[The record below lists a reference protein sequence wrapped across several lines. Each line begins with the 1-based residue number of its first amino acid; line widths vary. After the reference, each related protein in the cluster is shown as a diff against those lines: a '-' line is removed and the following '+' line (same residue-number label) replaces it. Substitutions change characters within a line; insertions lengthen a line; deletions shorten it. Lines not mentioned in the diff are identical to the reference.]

1 MKKRLIAFLLVILL
15 SPAAFS
21 QQNPQRLR
29 GQNAVP
35 RPAIEDVVLGFYI
48 SQFQQVADVSDEVF
62 AKVLPF
68 LRQFIQDRFEITNR
82 RRRALNQLQT
92 LVQRNDSDEEIKRAI
107 REIDKADADMQA
119 NQGKFLSNVDPF
131 LSPRQ
136 QAKVRM
142 FQVMSDQRIRQMLDR
157 IQNLGNR
164 PAVRPER

>member
-82 RRRALNQLQT
+82 RRRALNQLQS

-119 NQGKFLSNVDPF
+119 NQGKFLSNVDP
-131 LSPRQ
+131 S
-136 QAKVRM
+136 
-142 FQVMSDQRIRQMLDR
+142 
-157 IQNLGNR
+157 
-164 PAVRPER
+164 

>member
-1 MKKRLIAFLLVILL
+1 MKKLLMAFLLVILL
-15 SPAAFS
+15 SPPAFS
-21 QQNPQRLR
+21 QRNPQRLR
-29 GQNAVP
+29 GQNAAP
-35 RPAIEDVVLGFYI
+35 RPAIEDVVLGYYV
-48 SQFQQVADVSDEVF
+48 SQFQQVADVSDELF

-92 LVQRNDSDEEIKRAI
+92 FVQQNDADEEIKRAI
-107 REIDKADADMQA
+107 REIDKTDADLQS
-119 NQGKFLSNVDPF
+119 NQEKFLSNVDPF
-131 LSPRQ
+131 LNTRQ

-164 PAVRPER
+164 QAVRPER

>member
-92 LVQRNDSDEEIKRAI
+92 LVQRNDTDEEIKRAI

-119 NQGKFLSNVDPF
+119 NQGKFLSNVDP
-131 LSPRQ
+131 S
-136 QAKVRM
+136 
-142 FQVMSDQRIRQMLDR
+142 
-157 IQNLGNR
+157 
-164 PAVRPER
+164 

>member
-1 MKKRLIAFLLVILL
+1 MKKVVTAFLLLILL
-15 SPAAFS
+15 SPAAFP
-21 QQNPQRLR
+21 QQNQRELR
-29 GQNAVP
+29 GRNAVTR
-35 RPAIEDVVLGFYI
+35 RPIEDVVLGFYI

-92 LVQRNDSDEEIKRAI
+92 LVQRNDTDEEIKRAI
-107 REIDKADADMQA
+107 REVDRADADMQA

-131 LSPRQ
+131 LNPRQ

-157 IQNLGNR
+157 IQNSGNR
-164 PAVRPER
+164 QAIPPER

>member
-82 RRRALNQLQT
+82 RRRALNQLQS

-119 NQGKFLSNVDPF
+119 NQEKFLSNVDPF
-131 LSPRQ
+131 LNPRQ